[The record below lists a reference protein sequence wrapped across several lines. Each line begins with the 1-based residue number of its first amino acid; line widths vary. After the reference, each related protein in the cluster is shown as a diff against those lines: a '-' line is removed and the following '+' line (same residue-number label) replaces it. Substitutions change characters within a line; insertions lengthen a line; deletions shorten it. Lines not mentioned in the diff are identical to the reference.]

1 MYTRNINI
9 NITIPTYIIGNP
21 TKITKISMNMYMPIV
36 EKFAANQYDLDF
48 DKNLGLTCIGI
59 MKKIPPKQ
67 KNRGESQI
75 GNRLSSFSCCI
86 PKYKPIVSNVAA
98 VIIYDATILNSDRD

>member
-1 MYTRNINI
+1 
-9 NITIPTYIIGNP
+9 
-21 TKITKISMNMYMPIV
+21 MPIV
-36 EKFAANQYDLDF
+36 KKFDTNQYNLEF

-59 MKKIPPKQ
+59 IKKIPPKQ
-67 KNRGESQI
+67 KNRGESQM

-98 VIIYDATILNSDRD
+98 DIINEATVLNSDRD